1 MMDTQDQ
8 VEKLIVALMVLL
20 KEKGGE
26 YKIESKTFWDM
37 YNSRMSKGI
46 QVQELE
52 NDGILLKMGDM
63 NVSPDDALN
72 N

>member
-1 MMDTQDQ
+1 MDTQDQ
-8 VEKLIVALMVLL
+8 VEKLIVALMVMLQ
-20 KEKGGE
+20 EKGGE
-26 YKIESKTFWDM
+26 YKIETKTFWDM

-52 NDGILLKMGDM
+52 NEGILLKMGDM

>member
-1 MMDTQDQ
+1 MDNQDQ
-8 VEKLIVALMVLL
+8 VEKLIVALMVVLQ
-20 KEKGGE
+20 EKGGE
-26 YKIESKTFWDM
+26 YKIEEKTFWDM

>member
-1 MMDTQDQ
+1 MDTQDQ
-8 VEKLIVALMVLL
+8 VEKLIVALMVMLQ
-20 KEKGGE
+20 EKGGE
-26 YKIESKTFWDM
+26 YKIEEKTFWDM

-52 NDGILLKMGDM
+52 DDGILLKMGDM

>member
-1 MMDTQDQ
+1 MDTQDQ
-8 VEKLIVALMVLL
+8 VEKLIVALMVVLQ
-20 KEKGGE
+20 EKGGE
-26 YKIESKTFWDM
+26 YKIEAKTFWDM

>member
-1 MMDTQDQ
+1 MDTQDQ
-8 VEKLIVALMVLL
+8 VEKLIVALMVMLQ
-20 KEKGGE
+20 EKGGE
-26 YKIESKTFWDM
+26 YKIEAKTYWDM
-37 YNSRMSKGI
+37 YNSRMKKGI

>member
-1 MMDTQDQ
+1 MDTQDQ
-8 VEKLIVALMVLL
+8 VEKLIVALMVMLE
-20 KEKGGE
+20 EKGGE

>member
-1 MMDTQDQ
+1 MDTQDQ

-20 KEKGGE
+20 QEKGGE
-26 YKIESKTFWDM
+26 YKIDSNTYWDM

-52 NDGILLKMGDM
+52 NDGVLLKMGDM

>member
-1 MMDTQDQ
+1 MDTQDQ

-20 KEKGGE
+20 QEKGGE

-37 YNSRMSKGI
+37 YNSRMKKGI

-52 NDGILLKMGDM
+52 NDGVLLKMGDM

>member
-1 MMDTQDQ
+1 MDTQDQ
-8 VEKLIVALMVLL
+8 VEKLIVALMVMLQ
-20 KEKGGE
+20 EKGGE
-26 YKIESKTFWDM
+26 YKIETKTFWDM

-52 NDGILLKMGDM
+52 NEGILLKMGDM
-63 NVSPDDALN
+63 NVSPDDVLN